1 MSRGGWWEEEKK
13 RALGSDFFS
22 SVSFS
27 DKDFSFLF
35 LEVYSMEILKMIF
48 ASWGEILHRGKEW

>member
-1 MSRGGWWEEEKK
+1 M
-13 RALGSDFFS
+13 ALGSDFFS

-35 LEVYSMEILKMIF
+35 LEVYSMEIFKDDLCQL
-48 ASWGEILHRGKEW
+48 GEIFP